1 MTRSAPQTPNDLQ
14 MASRDL
20 HFDDPQMSRWWLN
33 GDPVATAFFNA
44 LSASFP
50 IGERFFI
57 DAVKRF
63 RNVDDAQLRDQIA
76 VFITQ
81 ESLHTREHLAFNRIA
96 TDAGYDFGRLDAM
109 LKRRFAWARSRSP
122 IEQLASTIALE
133 HFTAILA
140 HALLTDTRDFDGAPE
155 TVRRLWTWHA
165 IEEIEH
171 KAVAFDT
178 FDCATRDYSRFG
190 RWFLRC
196 YVMIVS
202 TLLFLHEIVYGVAES
217 FRQDKINTPR
227 TWLRLLRYLF
237 GTPGLFR
244 RVLRPYLTYFQPSF
258 HPWGVDDRALIK
270 EFEPVLA

>member
-1 MTRSAPQTPNDLQ
+1 MTRSAPQTPNNLQ
-14 MASRDL
+14 MSSRDL
-20 HFDDPQMSRWWLN
+20 HFDDPQTPRWWLN

-50 IGERFFI
+50 IGERYFI

-63 RNVDDAQLRDQIA
+63 RDVDNAQLRDQIA

-96 TDAGYDFGRLDAM
+96 TDAGYDFGRLDIM

-140 HALLTDTRDFDGAPE
+140 HALLTDSSDFDGAPE

-178 FDCATRDYSRFG
+178 FVCATRAYSRFG
-190 RWFLRC
+190 RWFLRTR
-196 YVMIVS
+196 VMAVS
-202 TLLFLHEIVYGVAES
+202 TLLFLHEILFGVAES

-227 TWLRLLRYLF
+227 TWLRFLRYLF
-237 GTPGLFR
+237 VSPGLFR
-244 RVLRPYLTYFQPSF
+244 RVSRPYLSYFRPGF
-258 HPWGVDDRALIK
+258 HPWAVDDRALIK
-270 EFEPVLA
+270 EFEPLVA